1 MLHDTQK
8 ARAANIAIERERE
21 RERER
26 GRERERE
33 AKEHSRDTES
43 WVPHADIT
51 ILALGQSDGVGLP
64 GWAEVIAGDVTT
76 KSGVGSQFNYK
87 QNAFFI
93 FTEKKKAYTQT
104 KTAFPTRNHN
114 SSTGTA
120 ARQPESG
127 RFGNRWK
134 TRGENSLI
142 PDPWLVASW

>member
-1 MLHDTQK
+1 MC
-8 ARAANIAIERERE
+8 ERE
-21 RERER
+21 
-26 GRERERE
+26 RERERE
-33 AKEHSRDTES
+33 AKEHSRDIES

-87 QNAFFI
+87 QNI
-93 FTEKKKAYTQT
+93 FLFYGKEKAYTQT

-120 ARQPESG
+120 ARQPERVVALATSG
-127 RFGNRWK
+127 KHEGK
-134 TRGENSLI
+134 TVRYPILGWCLAGETVKHS
-142 PDPWLVASW
+142 V